1 MLALYK
7 LEYYYYYYNQEAEA
21 IQLLA
26 TKNAVRV
33 HKYSCTI
40 VIPLTMAAFK
50 LTYPGQYDFL
60 VIITIII
67 TSISILVPLWIK
79 VQGLKINFKNQQKI
93 LELALLDSGTVVAVE
108 TISKFQRDFKMS
120 VIFVVSE
127 STRLSCSK
135 TALK

>member
-1 MLALYK
+1 
-7 LEYYYYYYNQEAEA
+7 
-21 IQLLA
+21 
-26 TKNAVRV
+26 
-33 HKYSCTI
+33 
-40 VIPLTMAAFK
+40 MAAFK